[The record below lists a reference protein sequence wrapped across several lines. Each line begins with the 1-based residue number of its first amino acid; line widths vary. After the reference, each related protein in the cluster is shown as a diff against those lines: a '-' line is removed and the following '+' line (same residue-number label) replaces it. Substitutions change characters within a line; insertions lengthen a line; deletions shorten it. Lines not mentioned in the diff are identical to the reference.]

1 MPETYR
7 IQNVYGYLDE
17 ETGEYV
23 ITRPDTPTPWMNYI
37 GEGRYGGIVSNTGGG
52 YSFDRDPKHR
62 RVTRYRYNGV
72 PADQPGRYV
81 YLRDMETGDYWSPT
95 WQPVP
100 ERTLDRYECRHG
112 PGYTRIRS
120 EYGGIHTE
128 ILYFVPPAAFSPFP
142 GEIWVLKVRNGTGR
156 TRRLR
161 AFSYAEFSYWGAEID
176 LHNLDWGQHILQSR
190 FRDGIIY
197 TATRFRPT
205 TTFFTSNAEPM
216 GFDTDREVFIGRYRD
231 LSNPIVVVTGEPQNS
246 QAPRGNNIGSLS
258 HDLILSPG
266 EEHTLIYLMGVTDE
280 PETIPILVEKYRR
293 PELVQAA
300 FEALRADWR
309 AYLEKFQ
316 VETPDPEMNAMLNW
330 WNQIQCRATLFWSRF
345 VSAYETGLGRG
356 MGTRDSAQDSLA
368 TAHNAPERVRE
379 TLTML
384 WKLQFQDGH
393 TWHQVF
399 PLTGEGGPGLAA
411 EFPEWPQWFCDDHL
425 WLILATVAYLRET
438 GDFAYLDT
446 RLPYQDGGED
456 TVWGHIL
463 RAVEFTLNHRGPHG
477 LPRLGFADWDDTM
490 NLDHGSGKAESVMAA
505 QQFCRVALDLADLC
519 DALGKTEEAARFR
532 ALKEEMARIIN
543 EVAWDGAWYA
553 RAFDDEGRPVGV
565 QSEPYHQISLNT
577 QTWAVIGECAPRER
591 AEKAMESAHEK
602 LNTPFGLA
610 ILWPPYERGDE
621 RVRGTTTYPPGA
633 KENGGIFCHTNP
645 WAIIAAV
652 QLGWAD
658 RAYQY
663 YRQMMPLARQDNDRY
678 QVEPYVYCGNIAGPT
693 HPQFGYGRNAWL
705 TGTAS
710 WMFVAATQWIL
721 GIRPTFRG
729 LQVAPAIPPSWSG
742 FRARRVFRG
751 VTYHIQ
757 VERQGPGPTLSLEVD
772 GRPIEG
778 TVIPFPPEEQR
789 EVKVRVVLK

>member
-1 MPETYR
+1 MPETHR
-7 IQNVYGYLDE
+7 IQNTYGYLDE

-52 YSFDRDPKHR
+52 YSFDRDPKYR
-62 RVTRYRYNGV
+62 RVTRYRYNAI

-100 ERTLDRYECRHG
+100 ERALDRYECRHG

-120 EYGGIHTE
+120 EYGGIEAE
-128 ILYFVPPAAFSPFP
+128 ILYFVPPAAFFPFP
-142 GEIWVLKVRNGTGR
+142 GEIWVLKVRNRTGR

-161 AFSYAEFSYWGAEID
+161 SFSYAEFSYWGAEID

-190 FRDGIIY
+190 FQDGIIY
-197 TATRFRPT
+197 TSTRFRPT
-205 TTFFTSNAEPM
+205 TTFFSSSTEPA
-216 GFDTDREVFIGRYRD
+216 GFDTDRESFVGRYRD
-231 LSNPIVVVTGEPQNS
+231 LSNPIVVATGEPQNS
-246 QAPRGNNIGSLS
+246 QAPRGNHIGSLC
-258 HDLILSPG
+258 HDLILQPG
-266 EEHTLIYLMGVTDE
+266 QERTVIYLLGVTDE
-280 PETIPILVEKYRR
+280 PETIPARVEKYRQ
-293 PELVQAA
+293 PENVAAA
-300 FEALRADWR
+300 FEALQADWR
-309 AYLEKFQ
+309 EYLNRFQ
-316 VETPDPEMNAMLNW
+316 VETPDPEMNAMLNY

-368 TAHNAPERVRE
+368 TAHSAPERVRE
-379 TLTML
+379 TLSML

-411 EFPEWPQWFCDDHL
+411 EFPQWPQWFCDDHL

-438 GDFAYLDT
+438 GDFAYLET

-456 TVWGHIL
+456 TVWEHIL
-463 RAVEFTLNHRGPHG
+463 RAVEFTLTHRGPHG

-490 NLDHGSGKAESVMAA
+490 NLDHGSGRAESVMAA
-505 QQFCRVALDLADLC
+505 QQFCRAMLDLADLC
-519 DALGKTEEAARFR
+519 DALSKTEEAACFR
-532 ALKEEMARIIN
+532 ALKEEMARAIN
-543 EVAWDGAWYA
+543 QAAWDGEWYA
-553 RAFDDEGRPVGV
+553 RAFDDEGKPVGV
-565 QSEPYHQISLNT
+565 KSEPYHKIGLNT

-591 AEKAMESAHEK
+591 AEQAMRSAHEH

-610 ILWPPYERGDE
+610 ILWPPYEKGDE

-645 WAIIAAV
+645 WAVIAAAR
-652 QLGWAD
+652 LGWND
-658 RAYQY
+658 LAYQY
-663 YRQMMPLARQDNDRY
+663 YRQLMPLARQDNDRY

-710 WMFVAATQWIL
+710 WMFVAATQRIL

-729 LQVAPAIPPSWSG
+729 LQIAPAMPSSWPG

-757 VERQGPGPTLSLEVD
+757 VERQGPGNTVALEVD

-778 TVIPFPPEEQR
+778 DIVPLPPEGQH
-789 EVKVRVVLK
+789 EVHVQVAVR